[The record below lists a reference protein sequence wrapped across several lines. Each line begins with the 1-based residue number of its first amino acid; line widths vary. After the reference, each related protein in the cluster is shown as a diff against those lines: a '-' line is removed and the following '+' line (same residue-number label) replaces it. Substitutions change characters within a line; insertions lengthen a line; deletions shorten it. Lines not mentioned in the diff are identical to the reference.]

1 MTAALRLV
9 LTLSLSLLLLGGNAD
24 ADELW
29 LISANTQQVEISKEV
44 VKQIYLQG
52 EQGRT
57 PLQPVNLVK
66 GEFSRTI
73 FNALV
78 MGLTESRLQSY
89 WSQMRFTGRSRPP
102 LEVENTKALTDYLL
116 NNSNAIGYLV
126 VDDNS
131 QLPDGLVVLLKIDF
145 EK

>member
-1 MTAALRLV
+1 MIGALKFFLV
-9 LTLSLSLLLLGGNAD
+9 ISITLFVLGGKAV

-29 LISANTQQVEISKEV
+29 LISANTQQTEISKEF

-57 PLQPVNLVK
+57 PLQPINLVK

-102 LEVENTKALTDYLL
+102 LEVESTKALTDYLL
-116 NNSNAIGYLV
+116 SNNNAIGYWLV
-126 VDDNS
+126 EENTP
-131 QLPDGLVVLLKIDF
+131 LPEGLVVLLKIDF

>member
-1 MTAALRLV
+1 MTAVLRLV

-102 LEVENTKALTDYLL
+102 LEVENTKVLTDYLL

-126 VDDNS
+126 VDDNT